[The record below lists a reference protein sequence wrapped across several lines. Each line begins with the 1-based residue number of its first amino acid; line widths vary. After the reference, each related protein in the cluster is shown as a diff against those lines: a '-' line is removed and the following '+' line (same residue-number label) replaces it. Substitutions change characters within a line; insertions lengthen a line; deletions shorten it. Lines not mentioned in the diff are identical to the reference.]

1 MNTPVP
7 VYGVADDQP
16 TLRPLRPLRVLHVL
30 LRRRL
35 PHLLVPVGGV
45 AFLIGLSALDGV
57 TRQGLPW
64 ALGLIFSGFLV
75 ARRGLRL
82 SGERL
87 APITFF
93 WAGER

>member
-1 MNTPVP
+1 MNTVP

-16 TLRPLRPLRVLHVL
+16 AARSPRAVRVLHVL

-35 PHLLVPVGGV
+35 PHLMVLIG
-45 AFLIGLSALDGV
+45 ALTLLIGLSALDGV

-64 ALGLIFSGFLV
+64 ALALIFSGFLV

-93 WAGER
+93 WAGGR